1 VIHIS
6 DPTGVHVEMGSV
18 TAQFIQ
24 GTDGDEAH
32 ASVGGME
39 NTVEVESVPVGEG
52 QHNVPNANGMDSM
65 ATNPF
70 YGVLSNGLKGD
81 EIQAGM

>member
-1 VIHIS
+1 MIHIS
-6 DPTGVHVEMGSV
+6 DSTGVRVEMGSV

-24 GTDGDEAH
+24 GTDGDEVH

-52 QHNVPNANGMDSM
+52 QHNVPDTNGMDSM

-70 YGVLSNGLKGD
+70 YRVLSDGLEGD
-81 EIQAGM
+81 EIQVDM